1 MKVLVG
7 CTGSVATIK
16 IPEIVEQLM
25 SRGFEV
31 QVVATECAKHFLKDI
46 SMGAKIWSDE
56 NEWSMWNGR
65 GDPVLH
71 IELRKW
77 ADLLVISPLDAN
89 TLAKMAQGLCDNLL
103 TCIVRAWD
111 LDKPLLFCPAM
122 NTHMWNHPLT
132 QEHITKIKNF
142 GYVEIPCISKTLMCG
157 DTGPGAMADVL
168 TIVDAVAK
176 FDKNE

>member
-46 SMGAKIWSDE
+46 SMVAKIWSDE

-77 ADLLVISPLDAN
+77 ADLLVISPLDAH

-132 QEHITKIKNF
+132 QEHITKIKSF